1 MSEVNTVGSHIYS
14 TGGFDFYFDLSCF
27 KDVIALLKILN
38 CCCIQNISSAVCL
51 AKTDQLLI
59 QSWEFFSECLSDGLG
74 STIFIEDVDFVD
86 LINKLIDDIQIDV

>member
-1 MSEVNTVGSHIYS
+1 MSEVNIIDSHIYS
-14 TGGFDFYFDLSCF
+14 TGGFDFYFDLSFF
-27 KDVIALLKILN
+27 KDIITLLKILN
-38 CCCIQNISSAVCL
+38 CCCIQNCSSTVCL

-74 STIFIEDVDFVD
+74 STCFIKDIDFVN